1 MNLFTSNDPTNME
14 VRKEIFS
21 ISTEYDM
28 MRENYFCK
36 DNIDRSQWMEN
47 IYSKNPSVKKFREQV
62 SPVDRAIEFGNL
74 YLPEERIINQDGL
87 FAIISQHFHTIGL
100 LNSEQTLLSE
110 WEGCLNYPT
119 SLNKSQLTYLIQRG
133 IQNSEKFWLLTT
145 PGTMPNET
153 EEKITKKVLNEFEKI
168 TGKENFS
175 EPILEESEDIN
186 QCIFDQEGNI
196 VKATVNQL
204 IWICTTQNIYNSK
217 YLTLAFCLVNSSFSK
232 NSNIM
237 FYKIRHRLRIA
248 LNMKTNIE
256 NSDLKLNSGDE
267 LSTIEGKPKSINIKS
282 EKDLLMEEKNN
293 INSNSKGMQNNTQ
306 LDLKPDIEKNLKSNS
321 PITQAISSEFQDIN
335 EKQFKEQKMTLKFL
349 SIWIDQSFF
358 QISPSVISSILSF
371 LHDEVPTKF
380 SKKVI
385 KIKSKIEKIIQYRK
399 NQFSPIDCNDIENEI
414 DYSVSS
420 QQPPKVNLNS
430 HRMPWSLD
438 FELTDLPSTE
448 FARQLTMFMSR
459 SFYKIKGCELV
470 YSSED
475 QIEQNQPNLNILITK
490 SNNFF
495 RWIQFYVL
503 SKSEINERAAMM
515 SYFIRV
521 ARKLYTMQNFYGC
534 SLILSAFDNSFNF
547 LKGTKALISKS
558 DLNFIE
564 EVKNQLVDFDSD
576 SSTIQQFFRES
587 SLKMPVIPV
596 LYPYKSSIQSAIKG
610 RLIENDKINVP
621 VLIEIYKL
629 VCEFEDFQKKRFNFY
644 LIDQAQD
651 LLEKCNSPKTLNELI
666 DYAKQLE

>member
-1 MNLFTSNDPTNME
+1 MN
-14 VRKEIFS
+14 
-21 ISTEYDM
+21 
-28 MRENYFCK
+28 
-36 DNIDRSQWMEN
+36 
-47 IYSKNPSVKKFREQV
+47 
-62 SPVDRAIEFGNL
+62 
-74 YLPEERIINQDGL
+74 
-87 FAIISQHFHTIGL
+87 
-100 LNSEQTLLSE
+100 
-110 WEGCLNYPT
+110 
-119 SLNKSQLTYLIQRG
+119 
-133 IQNSEKFWLLTT
+133 
-145 PGTMPNET
+145 
-153 EEKITKKVLNEFEKI
+153 
-168 TGKENFS
+168 
-175 EPILEESEDIN
+175 
-186 QCIFDQEGNI
+186 
-196 VKATVNQL
+196 
-204 IWICTTQNIYNSK
+204 
-217 YLTLAFCLVNSSFSK
+217 
-232 NSNIM
+232 
-237 FYKIRHRLRIA
+237 
-248 LNMKTNIE
+248 
-256 NSDLKLNSGDE
+256 DE
-267 LSTIEGKPKSINIKS
+267 L
-282 EKDLLMEEKNN
+282 
-293 INSNSKGMQNNTQ
+293 
-306 LDLKPDIEKNLKSNS
+306 
-321 PITQAISSEFQDIN
+321 
-335 EKQFKEQKMTLKFL
+335 
-349 SIWIDQSFF
+349 
-358 QISPSVISSILSF
+358 
-371 LHDEVPTKF
+371 PTKF